1 MTNILQDGAA
11 WLGRQLKAVAGVT
24 VAYHRGSSSVSGITA
39 TVSQHEYEVLD
50 TDGIMVLIK
59 SRDYIVHAADLVLS
73 GSSITPRSGDRIV
86 ETIGGVSQTF
96 EIMPLGAQNEYE
108 PLDTDGV
115 LLRIHTKKVG

>member
-1 MTNILQDGAA
+1 MSNLLHTGAA
-11 WLGRQLKAVAGVT
+11 WLGEQLKEVAGVT
-24 VAYHRGSSSVSGITA
+24 VEYHRGASSIDALTA
-39 TVSQHEYEVLD
+39 TVSLHEYEVLD

-73 GSSITPRSGDRIV
+73 GSTITPRAGDRIV
-86 ETIGGVSQTF
+86 ETIGGVEQTF

-108 PLDTDGV
+108 PLDTDGL

>member
-1 MTNILQDGAA
+1 MTNVMQDGAA
-11 WLGRQLKAVAGVT
+11 WLGQQLKQVASVT
-24 VAYHRGSSSVSGITA
+24 VAYHRGSSSIAEVTA
-39 TVSQHEYEVLD
+39 TVSLHEYEVLN

-59 SRDYIVHAADLVLS
+59 SRDYLVHAADLVLS
-73 GSSITPRSGDRIV
+73 GSTITPRSGDRIV

-115 LLRIHTKKVG
+115 LLKIHTKRVA